1 MCWDVALVWGNGQ
14 QKDDRRDV
22 VPSRKA
28 EGTEEEDD
36 LHLVPAPDPQERNGS
51 LVVPHF
57 GILLYSS
64 SFQLSLKKMTKSALS
79 SNSKIVSKSRIRVAP
94 VAASLST
101 SAPQLQVFYPRQD
114 RKTPPLILLI
124 LKPSVHINSSI
135 ILTPYHNVLSH
146 MARRFTT
153 CVNERGK
160 GQDTKGQTTHC
171 P

>member
-1 MCWDVALVWGNGQ
+1 MENQAQ
-14 QKDDRRDV
+14 
-22 VPSRKA
+22 
-28 EGTEEEDD
+28 
-36 LHLVPAPDPQERNGS
+36 DPQERNGS

-101 SAPQLQVFYPRQD
+101 SAPQLQIFYPRQD

-171 P
+171 PWAPGHLYSEKKGGKGTTLKCQVLSGLLLRLRQPHG